1 MGAELSRKRG
11 GKKTRTSMSESQLE
25 EFASKELD
33 TSFIEDEVMEKNVI
47 KGITKYLGK
56 QENGYPPTKGERR
69 EAKRTKAKK
78 MKVTGAGAKISQRII
93 GEKAAAAGGAMGKMD
108 NSSIKGN
115 KVEKNIIKAIEKFL
129 GKQTSEHTAADPE
142 AAKRAASRARQEAGV
157 GKPMPAPYVSTTPDP
172 LTGKKPPKKPKP
184 SWSAVERPEGAQRTS
199 VGGGGSMVAFGKKK
213 AGAVVPEQS
222 LIKAISTYL
231 KEDTPKYNKK
241 AVESAIKRDKSIGKK
256 EAKAIHGLLRG
267 RQKSDS

>member
-1 MGAELSRKRG
+1 MNNELWGNIIYGLS
-11 GKKTRTSMSESQLE
+11 S
-25 EFASKELD
+25 
-33 TSFIEDEVMEKNVI
+33 
-47 KGITKYLGK
+47 
-56 QENGYPPTKGERR
+56 
-69 EAKRTKAKK
+69 
-78 MKVTGAGAKISQRII
+78 GAGFAIYGELNNENDYNSNVVFEDIS
-93 GEKAAAAGGAMGKMD
+93 K
-108 NSSIKGN
+108 
-115 KVEKNIIKAIEKFL
+115 
-129 GKQTSEHTAADPE
+129 
-142 AAKRAASRARQEAGV
+142 
-157 GKPMPAPYVSTTPDP
+157 
-172 LTGKKPPKKPKP
+172 KP

-241 AVESAIKRDKSIGKK
+241 AVEAAIKRDKSIGKK